1 MENKNQRLFY
11 FTGTLIRLQ
20 ITLQI
25 ILTISGS
32 VIWRLLQLESAPLEL
47 VVTVED
53 IVLVVEDSLR
63 RTEEPDWN
71 LEEADRNQ
79 LEEVGCNLLEED
91 DRIHL
96 EKAGCSS
103 PAEEHVLVASS
114 SFGLRRFVAVAVGRR
129 RPQHW
134 VYDSG
139 STGNK
144 RSSSRIRW
152 KWWLQKK

>member
-1 MENKNQRLFY
+1 MENKNQRSFY

-129 RPQHW
+129 RPQHR

>member
-103 PAEEHVLVASS
+103 PAEEHVPVASS
-114 SFGLRRFVAVAVGRR
+114 SFGLRRFVAVAVGRW
-129 RPQHW
+129 RPQHR

-144 RSSSRIRW
+144 HSSSRIRW

>member
-129 RPQHW
+129 RPQHR

>member
-1 MENKNQRLFY
+1 M
-11 FTGTLIRLQ
+11 
-20 ITLQI
+20 QI
-25 ILTISGS
+25 ILIISGS
-32 VIWRLLQLESAPLEL
+32 VIRRLLQLASAPLKL

-53 IVLVVEDSLR
+53 IGLVVEDSLR
-63 RTEEPDWN
+63 RAEEPDRN
-71 LEEADRNQ
+71 PEETDRNQ
-79 LEEVGCNLLEED
+79 LEEAGCNLLEEAD
-91 DRIHL
+91 GIHL

-129 RPQHW
+129 PPQHR

-152 KWWLQKK
+152 K